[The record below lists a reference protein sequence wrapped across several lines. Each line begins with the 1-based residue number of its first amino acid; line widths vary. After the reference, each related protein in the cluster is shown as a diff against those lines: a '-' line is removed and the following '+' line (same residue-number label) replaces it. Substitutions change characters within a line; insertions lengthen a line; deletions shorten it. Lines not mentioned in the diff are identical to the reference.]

1 MKSIWKQVK
10 SSHVDEKGNTHIDA
24 WLTDDQMED
33 GRTIA
38 IINKKGTSVRYLDD
52 RASSDSLALKVT
64 GEALHKVIENSL
76 DWKINKKQLLVD
88 KVIDQ
93 IKKDCEEKDYTAIE
107 GLLLLVPNKTLKDY
121 LPEDLT
127 EKFEK

>member
-10 SSHVDEKGNTHIDA
+10 SSHVDDKGNTHIDA

-64 GEALHKVIENSL
+64 GEALVSIIKSVSGAFAETFEKQEL
-76 DWKINKKQLLVD
+76 INKALE
-88 KVIDQ
+88 Q
-93 IKKDCEEKDYTAIE
+93 IKKDCINQDYTAIE
-107 GLLLLVPNKTLKDY
+107 ELLKYVSDKKLKAF
-121 LPEDLT
+121 LS
-127 EKFEK
+127 EK